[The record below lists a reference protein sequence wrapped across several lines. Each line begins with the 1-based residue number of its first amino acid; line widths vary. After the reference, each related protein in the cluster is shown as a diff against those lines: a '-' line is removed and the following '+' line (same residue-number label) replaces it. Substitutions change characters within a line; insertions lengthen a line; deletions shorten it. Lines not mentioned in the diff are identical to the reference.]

1 MLNALH
7 ILHARE
13 AVVSSLTPHG
23 GQPSS
28 SKLTSN
34 PILEGENIGKKVISG
49 SSNLAMAASG
59 VVPLASPESPSDI
72 NDESV
77 GDVISGGGGE
87 APACPNDI
95 LAGKRLLFLKFLEKI
110 AVFCNI

>member
-13 AVVSSLTPHG
+13 AVVSALTPHG

-34 PILEGENIGKKVISG
+34 PILEDGFKKNSG
-49 SSNLAMAASG
+49 AGSGVQGGTG

-77 GDVISGGGGE
+77 GDLISGGGGE

-95 LAGKRLLFLKFLEKI
+95 LAGKKCFYYIFSI
-110 AVFCNI
+110 YQV